1 MLVVKQSLSSSQCKL
16 SSISNK
22 LSSNDQ
28 DRTFFPFVED
38 YMEREWLAMER
49 RWLKD
54 NDSVNVRY
62 S

>member
-16 SSISNK
+16 SSTSNK

-38 YMEREWLAMER
+38 YMEREWLAMEIKTVAR
-49 RWLKD
+49 R
-54 NDSVNVRY
+54 
-62 S
+62 